1 MLVLVYALKCKN
13 IDTQRAFKMINETL
27 LLYEPVVNDN
37 HHKEGDKGFIYMT
50 SEFLKN
56 LCVKQDHNPFATHH

>member
-50 SEFLKN
+50 SEF
-56 LCVKQDHNPFATHH
+56 

>member
-27 LLYEPVVNDN
+27 LLYEPIVNDN
-37 HHKEGDKGFIYMT
+37 HH
-50 SEFLKN
+50 
-56 LCVKQDHNPFATHH
+56 